1 MKFIL
6 ILSTALFCTNSILAQ
21 TPIVH
26 FQFNTTFKDTGLNKL
41 SGTPYGGVGFTA
53 DKFGT
58 PNKACYF
65 DGTDDY
71 IDLGTTNT
79 LKPTSLITLAIWAH
93 SDNWSGFTTSPTLI
107 GNTEDGG
114 YGLMINNNNGE
125 FEAKVFRKNAYGT
138 AGYALNKISS
148 GWHHFALTYT
158 AGITSLYLD
167 GKLVDSNFIANNPL
181 ISYSFI
187 NNNTVI
193 GDEAASGLIP
203 EGKRFKGKIDDIR
216 YYFYAM
222 TELQMQALYSTSS
235 GIFSDI
241 VIEKQNYI
249 YPNPVQ
255 EIIKIQ
261 AIENLSGTIS
271 LDVLDISGR
280 LIHTFSSHEILNEST
295 VIRPSFINKGLY
307 IINIKEHDKIIAHQY
322 VSFE

>member
-1 MKFIL
+1 M
-6 ILSTALFCTNSILAQ
+6 
-21 TPIVH
+21 
-26 FQFNTTFKDTGLNKL
+26 
-41 SGTPYGGVGFTA
+41 
-53 DKFGT
+53 
-58 PNKACYF
+58 
-65 DGTDDY
+65 
-71 IDLGTTNT
+71 
-79 LKPTSLITLAIWAH
+79 
-93 SDNWSGFTTSPTLI
+93 
-107 GNTEDGG
+107 
-114 YGLMINNNNGE
+114 
-125 FEAKVFRKNAYGT
+125 
-138 AGYALNKISS
+138 
-148 GWHHFALTYT
+148 
-158 AGITSLYLD
+158 
-167 GKLVDSNFIANNPL
+167 
-181 ISYSFI
+181 